1 MDHRGVQT
9 VLEQKRQNT
18 VVDTARFWD
27 KATTTA
33 LLIPFFMRNGS
44 IPDISKIQAVQGK
57 PGVGNPS
64 GSPINEISLLENRR
78 NHLELLGNEDLM
90 GMLTVKRWSQ
100 IDSQLN
106 YTELSNR
113 IEELLQSLK
122 KVIEG

>member
-1 MDHRGVQT
+1 
-9 VLEQKRQNT
+9 
-18 VVDTARFWD
+18 
-27 KATTTA
+27 
-33 LLIPFFMRNGS
+33 MRNGS
-44 IPDISKIQAVQGK
+44 LPDISKIQAVQGK